1 MRLHLPAIPGKR
13 DDPTCAYS
21 TKLDRFGRMFGDRV
35 TIYHVEH
42 PKPPDADLSAWQAVN
57 ALQAE
62 RIAERAEPGDL
73 LLIPFGVC
81 QQSIAERLPHL
92 RAVEYGIGYG
102 GTFADFR
109 VFESRAW
116 QATVYGAQQGAHG
129 ANGRFYDAVIPNF
142 YDPAELPLGEGGD
155 YLLYVGRLTERKGLQ
170 IVLDTAERTGL
181 PLVVAGA
188 GEYPLPD
195 WVDYRGVVAGEEKA
209 KLMGGARAL
218 LCPTLYLEPFGG
230 VAVEAQM
237 CGTPAI
243 TTDFG
248 AFPETVE
255 QGASGFRCRRMD
267 EFAAAV
273 EKAGALDR
281 GAIRARALD
290 RYSFAAVRPL
300 YEDYFDHLA
309 TLDGDGFN
317 T

>member
-1 MRLHLPAIPGKR
+1 MRLHLPTIGKA

-21 TKLDRFGRMFGDRV
+21 QKAVRFARMFPETILYDLPGD
-35 TIYHVEH
+35 
-42 PKPPDADLSAWQAVN
+42 KPADDDRDAWDPLN
-57 ALQAE
+57 AEVAE
-62 RIAERAEPGDL
+62 QISERAEPGDL

-81 QQSIAERLPHL
+81 QQSIASRLPHL

-129 ANGRFYDAVIPNF
+129 ADGRFYDAVIPNF

-195 WVDYRGVVAGEEKA
+195 WVDYRGVVASEKA

>member
-1 MRLHLPAIPGKR
+1 MTLHLPTIGKAG
-13 DDPTCAYS
+13 DPTCAYS
-21 TKLDRFGRMFGDRV
+21 TKAERFAEMFPE
-35 TIYHVEH
+35 TILYDLPSE
-42 PKPPDADLSAWQAVN
+42 KPADDDLPAWDPLN
-57 ALQAE
+57 AEQAE
-62 RIAERAEPGDL
+62 RINERAEPGDL

-81 QQSIAERLPHL
+81 QQTIASRLPHM

-116 QATVYGAQQGAHG
+116 QATVYGSQQGAHG
-129 ANGRFYDAVIPNF
+129 ADGRFYDAVIPNF
-142 YDPAELPLGEGGD
+142 FDPDDFPLGAGGD

-170 IVLDTAERTGL
+170 IVLETAERTGL

-188 GEYPLPD
+188 GEYQLPE

-209 KLMGGARAL
+209 KLMGEARAL

-243 TTDFG
+243 STDFG

-255 QGASGFRCRRMD
+255 QGVSGFRCRRMD
-267 EFAAAV
+267 EFVSAV
-273 EKAGALDR
+273 EQAGDLDR
-281 GAIRARALD
+281 EAIRARAVDRFSLD
-290 RYSFAAVRPL
+290 AVRPL
-300 YEDYFDHLA
+300 YEDYFDHLS
-309 TLDGDGFN
+309 TLDGAGFN